1 MRKLIG
7 GKNLSLVVG
16 CLLFVAGCQVGQE
29 MATDQTATAQTDA
42 IQPGTTQKTLMHAF
56 AYTAIEEA
64 TEEDFEAFKNATADM
79 VGKIPGLRKV
89 WVGKLRLP
97 ATQVTRERT
106 HGVAMEFDDE
116 EALAVYADHPV
127 HTEWVSVY
135 ERVRVPGTTTFDIL
149 GE

>member
-1 MRKLIG
+1 MRKLLG
-7 GKNLSLVVG
+7 GKKLSLVVG

-29 MATDQTATAQTDA
+29 IATDQTATAQS
-42 IQPGTTQKTLMHAF
+42 GTTEKALLHAF

-97 ATQVTRERT
+97 LTQGESERT

-116 EALAVYADHPV
+116 AALDVYADLPAHDAWI
-127 HTEWVSVY
+127 EVY
-135 ERVRVPGTTTFDIL
+135 DRVRVRGTTTFDIL

>member
-7 GKNLSLVVG
+7 GKKLSLVAG

-29 MATDQTATAQTDA
+29 IATDQTATAQS
-42 IQPGTTQKTLMHAF
+42 GTTEKTLLHAF

-89 WVGKLRLP
+89 WVGKLRQPL
-97 ATQVTRERT
+97 TQGTSERT

-116 EALAVYADHPV
+116 AALDVYADHPA
-127 HTEWVSVY
+127 HDAWIEVY
-135 ERVRVPGTTTFDIL
+135 DRVRVRGTTTFDIL